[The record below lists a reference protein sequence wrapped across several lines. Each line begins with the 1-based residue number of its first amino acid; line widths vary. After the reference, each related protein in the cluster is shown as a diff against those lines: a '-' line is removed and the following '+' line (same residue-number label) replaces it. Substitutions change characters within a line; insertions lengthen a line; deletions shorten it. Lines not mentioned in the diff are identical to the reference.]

1 MKKVFIRYNPYKLV
15 TEIMVDD
22 KKPAQNSVILGKSEP
37 GIRLQEWIEDFP
49 RLLVEEYN
57 DTEFEVE
64 FHGTLLDYDD
74 LVSAFTE
81 AHQRQELTTTY
92 KRIPAKE
99 TSDKELLIDKVFNK
113 IQKGPFDELRS
124 DDVINAFK
132 HAKSSDFEVCVVATM
147 SAGKS
152 TLINALLGA
161 KLMPS
166 KQEAC
171 TAIITRIKDIS
182 DTDVPWQAEVYGI
195 DGQLIETHTEL
206 TYSTMD
212 RLNADK
218 NVSEIKITGNI
229 PFVTSEDVS
238 LVLVDTPGPNNSRDK
253 RHGKVQSEFLGKSSK
268 SLVIYIMTGEYGTN
282 DDNSLLTTV
291 SESMAV
297 GGKQSKDRFIFVIN
311 KLDAR
316 KEEDGDTNDTL
327 DRIRLYLK
335 NHGISNPNL
344 FPAAALPA
352 LNIRLIEKGT
362 DVSTETREDTEHDVK
377 KLNRN
382 EKKHFETYASLP
394 KSNRNIISQRVIDAK
409 RDENVNEEALIHTG
423 IPSIEGAISQ
433 YLQKYAKTAKIK
445 NIVDAFIHK
454 IEAVDCF
461 EKTKRELA
469 EHIKENDRI
478 VEHIQKI
485 QKKINDGELASEFK
499 SSVDDAVNN
508 AKGKYRKVINDLI
521 KKIQTRVTLK
531 VDQYRGQEIDIDC
544 AKFEMDS
551 LEKFAKKIEPE
562 FEVELDNLIR
572 TSLLDTGNALLEE
585 YRRKL
590 SSLAEEINISDRN
603 SIIIDPLKLMG
614 GSVVAE
620 YISVNNLTKTKEI
633 EDGVMWVPVPRKPI
647 LGLGLRDFIFGMNG
661 EERVKYKTVEYIEG
675 SELAQKYLAPLQDY
689 LFENGEAAHKYAQ
702 KQSEQINSYF
712 LSEFCMLDDV
722 LKAKLME
729 LENYA
734 TNQSMAEQRITET
747 SKKLQ
752 WLKDIK
758 DEVESILEI

>member
-1 MKKVFIRYNPYKLV
+1 MKKVFIRYNPYKLE
-15 TEIMVDD
+15 TEITVDG
-22 KKPAQNSVILGKSEP
+22 KKPAQNSVILGKSDH

-49 RLLVEEYN
+49 RLLIEEYN
-57 DTEFEVE
+57 DTEFEIQ
-64 FHGTLLDYDD
+64 FHGTLLDYND
-74 LVSAFTE
+74 LTSAFTE
-81 AHQRQELTTTY
+81 AHQRQELTATLD
-92 KRIPAKE
+92 RIPAKE
-99 TSDKELLIDKVFNK
+99 TSDKELLIDEVFNK
-113 IQKGPFDELRS
+113 IQKGPFNELRS

-132 HAKSSDFEVCVVATM
+132 HAKSSEFEVCVVATM

-171 TAIITRIKDIS
+171 TAIITKIKDIS

-195 DGQLIETHTEL
+195 DGQLIETHTDL

-268 SLVIYIMTGEYGTN
+268 SLVIYIMTGEFGTT
-282 DDNSLLTTV
+282 DDNNLLNTV
-291 SESMAV
+291 AESMAV

-311 KLDAR
+311 KMDDR
-316 KEEDGDTNDTL
+316 KEEDGDTDKTL
-327 DRIRLYLK
+327 QSIRGYLT
-335 NHGISNPNL
+335 NRGISKPNL
-344 FPAAALPA
+344 FPAATLPA

-362 DVSTETREDTEHDVK
+362 VVDLNTLDETELKVR
-377 KLNRN
+377 KLNRTDIM
-382 EKKHFETYASLP
+382 HFESFASLP
-394 KSNRNIISQRVIDAK
+394 KSIKEKINLNLEKEKSEWDGNNY
-409 RDENVNEEALIHTG
+409 ENPREALIHSG
-423 IPSIEGAISQ
+423 IVSIEEAISQ
-433 YLQKYAKTAKIK
+433 YVQKYAKTAKIK
-445 NIVDAFIHK
+445 NIYEAFIHK
-454 IEAVDCF
+454 LEAVDCF
-461 EKTKRELA
+461 EQTKRELV
-469 EHIKENDRI
+469 EHIKENDQI

-485 QKKINDGELASEFK
+485 KKKINDGELASQFK
-499 SSVDDAVNN
+499 SSVEDAVSN
-508 AKGKYRKVINDLI
+508 AKTKSRNVINDII
-521 KKIQTRVTLK
+521 KKIQSRVTLK
-531 VDQYRGQEIDIDC
+531 VDQYRGQEIDIDG

-551 LEKFAKKIEPE
+551 LEDFAKKIEPE

-590 SSLAEEINISDRN
+590 SALAEEINISDRN

-620 YISVNNLTKTKEI
+620 YISVNKLTKTKEI
-633 EDGVMWVPVPRKPI
+633 ADGVEWVPVPRKPI
-647 LGLGLRDFIFGMNG
+647 LGWGLRDAIFGMNE
-661 EERVKYKTVEYIEG
+661 EERVKYKIVEYIDG
-675 SELAQKYLAPLQDY
+675 SELAQEYLAPLQDY
-689 LFENGEAAHKYAQ
+689 LFENGEAAYKYAQ

-712 LSEFCMLDDV
+712 LSEFCILDNV
-722 LKAKLME
+722 LKAKLTE

-734 TNQSMAEQRITET
+734 TNQSMAEYTEPRN
-747 SKKLQ
+747 
-752 WLKDIK
+752 
-758 DEVESILEI
+758 